1 MSQPRPAGLEEA
13 ALETLLGDL
22 IGYYKEEAGAG
33 WLRVCREAA
42 LTHRAQ
48 QLLDTGAP
56 TQFYLPELLVPG
68 PGATHSW
75 GAPSPAQSVC
85 HELVQ
90 ALEFLELISVNL
102 LLFPWRKEIRSLKTY
117 TGNFAYRVQPV
128 LSEHT
133 LHTLLGRLGYVAT
146 SEAEFSLVQA
156 ISKED
161 AKQMVF
167 EIFLARVA
175 CEAILETS
183 SRQVLGLDREKLAR
197 PHSRHSSGRRLV
209 KAQNCPER
217 AQPGPGPPEGLG
229 SERALAEG
237 PDHQSA
243 VPVALSLPEVS
254 TFPRTPLAGPLL
266 QRHTSTRS
274 DSEEFLTCYSDLV
287 LHRTPLFPKDLLL
300 SSLKGDQVQDPA
312 QAPSP
317 SSGEAVTSLASSGRA
332 TRVRASRAPAVS
344 WDTAGLRDLGP
355 LPRPLQAHGIRST
368 VPEQEDVPDLRAERH
383 IPAGLLPLILPME
396 PKNWSRSHSAC
407 LPLGQDHQGSCHPRR
422 VREPYAQAPRRR
434 SDSSSGKAF
443 VTKETE
449 HQSEACAGFS

>member
-1 MSQPRPAGLEEA
+1 MSQPRPPGLEEA

-33 WLRVCREAA
+33 RLRVCRQAA

-48 QLLDTGAP
+48 RLLDTGAP
-56 TQFYLPELLVPG
+56 PQFYLPELLVPD
-68 PGATHSW
+68 PGSTHSC

-128 LSEHT
+128 LSEYT
-133 LHTLLGRLGYVAT
+133 LHSLLGRLGYTAT

-183 SRQVLGLDREKLAR
+183 SRQVPGLGREKLAR

-209 KAQNCPER
+209 KAHNCPAG
-217 AQPGPGPPEGLG
+217 AQPGPGSPERLG
-229 SERALAEG
+229 PERALAEG

-243 VPVALSLPEVS
+243 VPVALSLPEVL
-254 TFPRTPLAGPLL
+254 TFPCTPLAGRLL
-266 QRHTSTRS
+266 RLDFQHRTSRCS

-287 LHRTPLFPKDLLL
+287 LHRTPLFPKDLVL
-300 SSLKGDQVQDPA
+300 SSLKADQVQGPA

-317 SSGEAVTSLASSGRA
+317 PSGEAVTSSASSGEWSPVPDAAPENRVVTVPSQLCLTPSPQLSGKSLDPKPEAQAEPATPDTDAVPPNTSCEMHELSAPRPPVPLALPA
-332 TRVRASRAPAVS
+332 TRGEQPSSVQARHQPFRGTQLAREISAPCPGRCRHTAS
-344 WDTAGLRDLGP
+344 
-355 LPRPLQAHGIRST
+355 
-368 VPEQEDVPDLRAERH
+368 
-383 IPAGLLPLILPME
+383 
-396 PKNWSRSHSAC
+396 
-407 LPLGQDHQGSCHPRR
+407 
-422 VREPYAQAPRRR
+422 APRCQSRR
-434 SDSSSGKAF
+434 M
-443 VTKETE
+443 
-449 HQSEACAGFS
+449 